1 MRKPDVAY
9 VNGKV
14 YTVDPNFSV
23 ATAFCLSD
31 DRFVAVG
38 TDQEIRALCTPETRV
53 VDLHGQVVLPGL
65 IDSHL
70 HINNTGAMKLEL
82 NVVAKQRREIVDMV
96 AQAYQ
101 TIRPGEWIVGR
112 GWLNDEWPDS
122 SFPTKEEL
130 DAVAPDVPVY
140 LKRACRWAASTCASR
155 TGPCWVWSPTRLR
168 TPSTRP
174 SPPTTK
180 SSSRRSCYWPRRA
193 SSPPV

>member
-130 DAVAPDVPVY
+130 DAVAPNNPVS
-140 LKRACRWAASTCASR
+140 LQRADAHMFWFNSMALDMAGITKD
-155 TGPCWVWSPTRLR
+155 TPNPQSPG
-168 TPSTRP
+168 
-174 SPPTTK
+174 
-180 SSSRRSCYWPRRA
+180 RRDPED
-193 SSPPV
+193 